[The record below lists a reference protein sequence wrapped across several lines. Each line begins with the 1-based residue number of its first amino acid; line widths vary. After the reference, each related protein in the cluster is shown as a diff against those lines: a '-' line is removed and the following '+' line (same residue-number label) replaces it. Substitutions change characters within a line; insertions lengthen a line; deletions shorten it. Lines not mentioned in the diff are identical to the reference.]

1 MVINIIVSFLNSEE
15 SFQYLTIRYDVSC
28 RVFEDVFYQIEEI
41 SFYSSSYGCIAKLGK
56 HGKKKKKKD
65 HLLYSKIL
73 SQKFGQTAVRNAYL
87 CFTVS
92 GASVGRLKGDG
103 IM

>member
-1 MVINIIVSFLNSEE
+1 MSFIRLKKFPSIPV
-15 SFQYLTIRYDVSC
+15 LTVAS
-28 RVFEDVFYQIEEI
+28 QNL
-41 SFYSSSYGCIAKLGK
+41 ANMA
-56 HGKKKKKKD
+56 KKKKKD

-73 SQKFGQTAVRNAYL
+73 SQKFGQTAVRKAYL